1 MWILGLFWAFSLLDK
16 IDTQNIG
23 LSKLMLAIKIFWLY
37 NSVKLIDCRKMF
49 KYIKYA
55 DMLKE
60 IIEKKKQLKQ
70 VIYQSSKK

>member
-1 MWILGLFWAFSLLDK
+1 
-16 IDTQNIG
+16 
-23 LSKLMLAIKIFWLY
+23 
-37 NSVKLIDCRKMF
+37 MF